1 LTAPAQQAPGFWAQK
16 LSYLAPVEPAG
27 GAAVPPAAEAVPS
40 LEAPPVPP
48 PLAVVGLDDV
58 LVALVVEEVPV
69 EAVAP
74 VVPVVP
80 VEPVPVGVAVAVAV
94 AVGVAVVP
102 VPVELVLEPPD
113 EPEDAA
119 AGAAPLGIVTVTGG
133 PGTSGA
139 SGCPP
144 PQPARTTVPSRRPSR
159 PRRVPTAL
167 SAEGRTSGGRMWGS
181 R

>member
-1 LTAPAQQAPGFWAQK
+1 MTARAQQAPGFCAQK
-16 LSYLAPVEPAG
+16 LSYLEPVEPAG
-27 GAAVPPAAEAVPS
+27 GAAVPPAADAVPS

-58 LVALVVEEVPV
+58 LVVLGVDEVPV

-80 VEPVPVGVAVAVAV
+80 VEPVPLGVAVAVAV

-102 VPVELVLEPPD
+102 VPVELVLDPPVEPD
-113 EPEDAA
+113 DAA
-119 AGAAPLGIVTVTGG
+119 AGAGPFGIVTVAGA

-139 SGCPP
+139 SG
-144 PQPARTTVPSRRPSR
+144 
-159 PRRVPTAL
+159 
-167 SAEGRTSGGRMWGS
+167 
-181 R
+181 